1 MPRRVIPF
9 VPNQYYHLYNRGNNR
24 QKIFFERDNYL
35 HFLAGIKKNLCN
47 YMDIIAYCLMLTHYH
62 MLVRIKDTVIT
73 EKETSEVLKTSEI
86 LVSNMV
92 SNAMQKL
99 MISYTKAINNQFDR
113 TGSLFQGQFR
123 SKLIDKCDYLLRLCV
138 YIHANPVKDSL
149 VIRPEDWEFSNY
161 KEWLYLR
168 QGNLVDRT
176 FINEQ
181 FGSIEIYKNM
191 VLDFLKT
198 RNITDDIKIYIIDE
212 R

>member
-1 MPRRVIPF
+1 
-9 VPNQYYHLYNRGNNR
+9 
-24 QKIFFERDNYL
+24 
-35 HFLAGIKKNLCN
+35 
-47 YMDIIAYCLMLTHYH
+47 MDIIAYCLMPTHCH
-62 MLVRIKDTVIT
+62 MLVRIKDTGLS
-73 EKETSEVLKTSEI
+73 EKGTSEVFKTSEV

-113 TGSLFQGQFR
+113 TGSLFQGRFR
-123 SKLIDKCDYLLRLCV
+123 SKLIDKYDYLLNLCV

-149 VIRPEDWEFSNY
+149 VVRTEDWEFSNY
-161 KEWLYLR
+161 KEWLHLR

-176 FINEQ
+176 FINDQ

-198 RNITDDIKIYIIDE
+198 RTIRDDLRGYIIDE
-212 R
+212 RKLKAYAL